1 MTLPEISIRR
11 HVLAWMISGIFVLFG
26 IISVQKIGLDRFP
39 MIEFPILSVTTT
51 LEGANPEIIDASIT
65 NIIEGAVNA
74 TTGIESIKSSSS
86 PGVSVVTITFNLD
99 KDIEVAFNEI
109 QSKVGQVVRRLPDDI
124 VPPVVRKVETNS
136 RPIMWL
142 GFTGDRTIQQLN
154 LYARNILKKQL
165 ETIDGVGEVRLGG
178 RRDRTIRINLLID
191 KMASLNIT
199 ANDVVSAFNRE
210 HLQLPGGYLVK
221 DQSEKMFKLDLE
233 YHKVKELN
241 QLVIAY
247 RSDGPVKIKDI
258 AQVEDGLEDFRE
270 TARFN
275 SNPSVGLGIVKVANS
290 NTVDIIN
297 KIKYK
302 LENDI
307 RPNLPPGVTVK
318 ISTDDSIFIK
328 SMVKSLQNHILEGTL
343 LAALVVLLFLM
354 SLRSTFIISVAIPIS
369 LLGAIA
375 VMYFFGF
382 TFNSMTLLA
391 LILLIGVVVD
401 DAIVVLE
408 NIFRHNQQYKTSP
421 FDSAINGSK
430 EVVFAILASTLA
442 LVCIFA
448 PVIYMD
454 GIIGRFFESF
464 AVVVTAGI
472 LVSFLVSLTLTPM
485 LCSKFLVKETA
496 VKNLPNDK
504 SQANKIKK
512 GMQTFFVSLEKL
524 YAKILR
530 KTLNNRW
537 KVLFLS
543 LLVVLSSSY
552 FFSEINKELV
562 PETDESRFTVRFKT
576 PLGSNMDYTY
586 KKLLEIEDK
595 IYTERNNIASV
606 FSSIGLGSRGQVNS
620 GYISVRLI
628 EKDKRKNSQSQIIKN
643 LREEFNGLA
652 GVKAFP
658 AGVSIVGGLR
668 SEKLKFS
675 VIGPSIEKVSEY
687 SNELQNRL
695 AQIPDIGKIDLD
707 LQLNLPQLIL
717 NIDRDKATS
726 LGISARNIAQ
736 SISVLSNELDVA
748 RFNDFPG
755 DGQRYEIRLKAK
767 KNTFKD
773 AQNLNKIYLRSKNGE
788 LVRLDTI
795 AQFDEVLGP
804 AVIGRESLQ
813 YSANFYTD
821 PTMPLGEAIGYVNSI
836 GSEILPTNFKIKLDG
851 QAKEFAKTT
860 QNVLFVFMLATLLL
874 YMVLA
879 SLFNSFFQPIIVM
892 LAQPLAVVGGI
903 ALLWLTGKSL
913 NIYSMIG
920 LVLLIGLVAK
930 NSILLIDLTNQLRAK
945 GKETNAALLE
955 ACPVRLR
962 PVLMT
967 SITLILA
974 LLPAALGLGAG
985 SEENGPLA
993 IAVIGGM
1000 ISSTLLTLIVIP
1012 AAFSL
1017 SVRFIEKK

>member
-1 MTLPEISIRR
+1 
-11 HVLAWMISGIFVLFG
+11 
-26 IISVQKIGLDRFP
+26 
-39 MIEFPILSVTTT
+39 
-51 LEGANPEIIDASIT
+51 
-65 NIIEGAVNA
+65 
-74 TTGIESIKSSSS
+74 
-86 PGVSVVTITFNLD
+86 
-99 KDIEVAFNEI
+99 
-109 QSKVGQVVRRLPDDI
+109 
-124 VPPVVRKVETNS
+124 
-136 RPIMWL
+136 
-142 GFTGDRTIQQLN
+142 
-154 LYARNILKKQL
+154 
-165 ETIDGVGEVRLGG
+165 
-178 RRDRTIRINLLID
+178 
-191 KMASLNIT
+191 
-199 ANDVVSAFNRE
+199 
-210 HLQLPGGYLVK
+210 
-221 DQSEKMFKLDLE
+221 
-233 YHKVKELN
+233 
-241 QLVIAY
+241 
-247 RSDGPVKIKDI
+247 
-258 AQVEDGLEDFRE
+258 
-270 TARFN
+270 
-275 SNPSVGLGIVKVANS
+275 
-290 NTVDIIN
+290 
-297 KIKYK
+297 
-302 LENDI
+302 
-307 RPNLPPGVTVK
+307 
-318 ISTDDSIFIK
+318 
-328 SMVKSLQNHILEGTL
+328 
-343 LAALVVLLFLM
+343 M

-620 GYISVRLI
+620 GYISVRLM

-726 LGISARNIAQ
+726 LGISARNIAE
-736 SISVLSNELDVA
+736 SISVLSNGLDVA

-821 PTMPLGEAIGYVNSI
+821 PTMPLGEAIGYVNSVS
-836 GSEILPTNFKIKLDG
+836 SEILPTNFKIKLDG

-920 LVLLIGLVAK
+920 LVLLIGLVAE

>member
-86 PGVSVVTITFNLD
+86 PGVSVVTITFNLE

-109 QSKVGQVVRRLPDDI
+109 QSKVGQVARRLPDDI

-726 LGISARNIAQ
+726 LGISARNIAE
-736 SISVLSNELDVA
+736 SISVLSNGLDVA

>member
-26 IISVQKIGLDRFP
+26 IISIQKIGLDRFP

-109 QSKVGQVVRRLPDDI
+109 QSKVGQVARRLPDDI

-199 ANDVVSAFNRE
+199 ANDVVSAFNSE

-504 SQANKIKK
+504 SHANKIKK

-726 LGISARNIAQ
+726 LGISARNIAE
-736 SISVLSNELDVA
+736 SISVLSNGLDVA

>member
-109 QSKVGQVVRRLPDDI
+109 QSKVGQVARRLPDDI

-199 ANDVVSAFNRE
+199 ANDVVSAFNSE

-543 LLVVLSSSY
+543 LLVVMSSSY

-726 LGISARNIAQ
+726 LGISARNIAE
-736 SISVLSNELDVA
+736 SISVLSNGLDVA

-773 AQNLNKIYLRSKNGE
+773 AQNLNKIYLRSNNGE

-795 AQFDEVLGP
+795 AEFNEVLGP

-821 PTMPLGEAIGYVNSI
+821 PSMPLGEAIGYVSSVS
-836 GSEILPTNFKIKLDG
+836 SEILPTNFKIKLDG

>member
-26 IISVQKIGLDRFP
+26 IISIQKIGLDRFP

-109 QSKVGQVVRRLPDDI
+109 QSKVGQVARRLPDDI

-726 LGISARNIAQ
+726 LGISARNIAE
-736 SISVLSNELDVA
+736 SISVLSNGLDVA

>member
-65 NIIEGAVNA
+65 NIIEGAVNS

-109 QSKVGQVVRRLPDDI
+109 QSKVGQVARRLPDDI

-199 ANDVVSAFNRE
+199 ANDVVSAFNSE

-726 LGISARNIAQ
+726 LGISARNIAE
-736 SISVLSNELDVA
+736 SISVLSNGLDVA